1 MASSLYQ
8 FRSSEIVTDNF
19 QMMTI
24 ANFTSCPLVRL
35 NTSPCFSGP
44 QLILFWKDHK
54 SLQSRSHQAKML
66 VLLMHTMS
74 DQKLFKLCSEHSQ
87 DVFLVCHPSFI
98 LTPPRLNYVNV
109 QPRLK
114 PIWQMLKLWQMHDF
128 AIGHR
133 HLKDG
138 TALQILDDL
147 HPTIRSFLMIGE
159 DTLKN
164 SSRKCSSII
173 WHLTIWRKSL
183 PLSI

>member
-1 MASSLYQ
+1 MASSLYH
-8 FRSSEIVTDNF
+8 FPSSEIVTDNF

-35 NTSPCFSGP
+35 NTSPYFSGP

-54 SLQSRSHQAKML
+54 SFQSRSHQAKML

-87 DVFLVCHPSFI
+87 DVFLVYHPSFI
-98 LTPPRLNYVNV
+98 LPPGRITLMSS
-109 QPRLK
+109 QDSKL
-114 PIWQMLKLWQMHDF
+114 IWQMLKLWQMHEF

-138 TALQILDDL
+138 TALHIFHL
-147 HPTIRSFLMIGE
+147 TIRSFLLIRE
-159 DTLKN
+159 VKLKN

-173 WHLTIWRKSL
+173 WHLTTWRKSL
-183 PLSI
+183 RLSI